1 MPIPKPRKGE
11 KKDEFI
17 SRCMGNPV
25 MVKEYEQDQRGGICY
40 SAWKDK
46 NPETSEAN
54 MNQLV
59 ANLSMDEVRDESFH
73 GRSYKVA
80 PVVMA
85 KEGVMND
92 LLYPADE
99 LGKFVEAWNGRP
111 VTLFHPKSDDGEFI
125 SANSPAVSERV
136 HLGQLFN
143 TRFEEKTLKSEVW
156 VDVEKTKAVRPEVL
170 EYLQGNKDKL
180 EVSTG
185 LWGDVTPTTG
195 THNGVSYKG
204 IVRNI
209 RPDHLALL
217 PGGEGACSWK
227 DGCGLRA
234 NECVVANI
242 TDTQLRE
249 ALVKALTSLP
259 SRSKLCYIVEIDL
272 SKKQVIYEEYLS
284 TDGSSKLYR
293 RGYTMENGVA
303 TLSNDPVEVVRVV
316 SYETVK
322 TNEKGVQKMDKKEEM
337 VQKIIDDPRTK
348 FEEGCRGFLNALEE
362 DQLDRLIPPDN
373 VIVKPVKEPKTNL
386 QQTVDKVGKE
396 FFQSNQEDK
405 KHAPPATAEEWL
417 ATQEQMPKEVRDS
430 ILEGIALNTMQRAE
444 IIESISK
451 DPRNTFTNEQ
461 LQAKPTSELKALAAF
476 VKPLK
481 EGGESTG
488 FFGMRATPSAD
499 GNKGQGPEPLL
510 VPDLAEIFQKNH
522 NSK

>member
-1 MPIPKPRKGE
+1 MPIPKPKKGE
-11 KKDEFI
+11 GEKDFI
-17 SRCMGNPV
+17 SRCMSAIGD
-25 MVKEYEQDQRGGICY
+25 EYKDKDQAVAVCY
-40 SAWKDK
+40 QSWKDK
-46 NPETSEAN
+46 SKPKAN
-54 MNQLV
+54 GAVVLAANIDPDLV
-59 ANLSMDEVRDESFH
+59 REEVLE
-73 GRSYKVA
+73 GTAYKVA

-85 KEGVMND
+85 VEGVMND
-92 LLYPADE
+92 IFYPAEE
-99 LGKFVEAWNGRP
+99 LGKFVSSWDGRP
-111 VTLFHPKSDDGEFI
+111 VTLYHPKDEQGEFI
-125 SANSPAVSERV
+125 SANSPSVAERTK
-136 HLGQLFN
+136 LGQLYH
-143 TRFEEKTLKSEVW
+143 TRFEEETLKSEVW
-156 VDVEKTKAVRPEVL
+156 INIPKTSRVRPEVL
-170 EYLQGNKDKL
+170 EYLGGTKDRL

-185 LWGDVTPTTG
+185 LWGEVEKNPGEFNG
-195 THNGVSYKG
+195 TKYSY
-204 IVRNI
+204 VMRNI

-242 TDTQLRE
+242 TDIQLRE

-293 RGYTMENGVA
+293 RGYTMENGAA
-303 TLSNDPVEVVRVV
+303 TIYSDPEEVVRVV

-322 TNEKGVQKMDKKEEM
+322 VNSKGEQEMKKDEM
-337 VQKIIDDPRTK
+337 VQAIIDDPRTK

-373 VIVKPVKEPKTNL
+373 VIVKPAEEPKTNL
-386 QQTVDKVGKE
+386 QQTVDKATKDS
-396 FFQSNQEDK
+396 FQPNQEPK
-405 KHAPPATAEEWL
+405 KETTPPTTAEEWL
-417 ATQEQMPKEVRDS
+417 SAQEQMPKEVRDS
-430 ILEGIALNTMQRAE
+430 ILEGIALNTLQRAE
-444 IIESISK
+444 MVESISK

-499 GNKGQGPEPLL
+499 GNKDQGPEPLL